1 MSGWLETLPSKRV
14 RAVYRDADGTRHSQT
29 FPNRREAKAFLAA
42 TVTDL
47 DRGHWIDPRGGQIP
61 FADWAQRWTEA
72 RLVRV
77 STAASENGRLR
88 NHLLPFFGR
97 MALKDITPLTVR
109 GFVAQLSTKLAPKTV
124 RNVHAV
130 LSTVLRDAVLEGLLL
145 SNPCNAIRLPKE
157 PRSEA
162 VFLSPAQIEALVQAT
177 PPAYRALV
185 LTAAGTGM
193 RWGELA
199 GLPRNRLDL
208 LRRRLE
214 VTQTLVDVNG
224 ALSFGEPKTALSRR
238 YVSLPPTLLTVLTAH
253 LQGHTGEL
261 VFTNEDGAPLRRS
274 NFHARIWRPATAAAG
289 FVPAPR
295 FHDLRHSHVA
305 MLIAAGAPIK
315 AIQHRLG
322 HASIVMTMDRYG
334 HLLEG
339 VDEDLIAGL
348 EQQLGGA

>member
-14 RAVYRDADGTRHSQT
+14 RAVYRDVDGHRHSQT
-29 FPNRREAKAFLAA
+29 FPTRREAKAFLAA

-61 FADWAQRWTEA
+61 FADWAQRWSAA
-72 RLVRV
+72 RLIRV
-77 STAASENGRLR
+77 STAASENGRMR
-88 NHLLPFFGR
+88 NHLLPYFGT

-109 GFVAQLSTKLAPKTV
+109 GFVAQLSTKVAPKTV
-124 RNVHAV
+124 RNVHAL

-145 SNPCNAIRLPKE
+145 SNPCAGIRLPKE

-162 VFLSPAQIEALVQAT
+162 VFLSPAQIDALVQAT
-177 PPAYRALV
+177 PPAYRTLI

-199 GLPRNRLDL
+199 GLHRSRLDL
-208 LRRRLE
+208 LRRRIE
-214 VTQTLVDVNG
+214 VAQTLVDVG
-224 ALSFGEPKTALSRR
+224 GELSFGEPKTAQSRR
-238 YVSLPPTLLTVLTAH
+238 YVSLPPTLVTALAAH
-253 LQGHTGEL
+253 LQDHASEL
-261 VFTNEDGAPLRRS
+261 VFTNEQGTPLRRS
-274 NFHARIWRPATAAAG
+274 NFHARVWRPATAAAG
-289 FVPAPR
+289 FTPAPR

-305 MLIAAGAPIK
+305 MLIAAGTPMK

-334 HLLEG
+334 HLLED

-348 EQQLGGA
+348 EKQLGGL